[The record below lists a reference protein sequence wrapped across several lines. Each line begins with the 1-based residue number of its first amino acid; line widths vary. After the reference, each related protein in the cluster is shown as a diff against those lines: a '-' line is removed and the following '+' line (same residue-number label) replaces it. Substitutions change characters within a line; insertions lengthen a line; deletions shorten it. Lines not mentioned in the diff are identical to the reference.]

1 MAWSDE
7 PTNAQLSSLYNMI
20 KWKANGDSA
29 TRAIQWLAEKATRRE
44 VSDELKRVRELYQE
58 HALNTSNCF
67 TGEIW
72 EGFPYAKEQE

>member
-20 KWKANGDSA
+20 KGKANGDSA
-29 TRAIQWLAEKATRRE
+29 IRAIQWLAEKATRRE

-58 HALNTSNCF
+58 HALNASNCF
-67 TGEIW
+67 AGDIW
-72 EGFPYAKEQE
+72 EGFEHE

>member
-29 TRAIQWLAEKATRRE
+29 IRAIQWLAERATRHE
-44 VSDELKRVRELYQE
+44 VSDEMKRIRELYQE
-58 HALNTSNCF
+58 HALNASNCF
-67 TGEIW
+67 IGEIW
-72 EGFPYAKEQE
+72 EGFEPTKEEK